1 MSEVAFLYCG
11 SEGRTIVALLP
22 ERFRRMSTVSP
33 EALGRAVASGAK
45 NRQPNSTEF
54 TFKYGNPI
62 DEIGYLAADKG
73 FVILDFYPGNAV
85 TSEDVVR
92 GLGYRVG
99 NPGYCVTEYAEYPL
113 RRSQW
118 LPADETAIGPEGTV
132 DEIEA
137 IAWLVR

>member
-11 SEGRTIVALLP
+11 SDGRTIVALLP
-22 ERFRRMSTVSP
+22 EEYRRLSTIRAESF
-33 EALGRAVASGAK
+33 GRSVAAGSK

-54 TFKYGNPI
+54 AFRYGN
-62 DEIGYLAADKG
+62 DEDENLAVGKG
-73 FVILDFYPGNAV
+73 FVILDFYPGCAV
-85 TSEDVVR
+85 TSADVVR

-99 NPGYCVTEYAEYPL
+99 NPGYCITEYAEYPL

-132 DEIEA
+132 DGIEA